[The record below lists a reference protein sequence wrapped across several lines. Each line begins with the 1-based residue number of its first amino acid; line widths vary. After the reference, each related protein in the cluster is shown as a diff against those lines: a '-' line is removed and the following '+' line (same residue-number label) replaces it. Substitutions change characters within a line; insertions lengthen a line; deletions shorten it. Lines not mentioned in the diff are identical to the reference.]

1 MRIPSALAAIA
12 AALLALPLG
21 WGLGVD
27 LAYVMAGPDFG
38 QLPAGTVPLCIVGAI
53 VFALAG
59 PMTAPKRLAVMAA
72 ATAVFLGGMMLLPL

>member
-1 MRIPSALAAIA
+1 MRVPAVLAVIA
-12 AALLALPLG
+12 AVPLALPLG

-27 LAYVMAGPDFG
+27 LAYAIAGPQFG

-59 PMTAPKRLAVMAA
+59 PMTAPQRLAVMAA
-72 ATAVFLGGMMLLPL
+72 ATVASLAVMMLLPF